1 MRQSHRENINKL
13 NIYKELASRIYIK
26 NSQNSVIKEQTTQF
40 FLMSKI
46 FDQILTLSNKTHRQQ
61 KHE

>member
-13 NIYKELASRIYIK
+13 NIYKELASRINIK

-46 FDQILTLSNKTHRQQ
+46 FDQILTLSDKTYRQQ

>member
-46 FDQILTLSNKTHRQQ
+46 FDQILTLSNKTYRQQ